1 MATGDNT
8 VMGRIAN
15 LTSGL
20 SKKATPLRRE
30 LERFVRIIGG
40 VAVVEALGL
49 TAAAIAIGYNYIYA
63 MLIFIAIIAA
73 NVPEGLLAQ
82 ITLGIFCEP
91 EIRPIGVM

>member
-1 MATGDNT
+1 MVATGDNT

-20 SKKATPLRRE
+20 GTKTTPLHIE

-40 VAVVEALGL
+40 VAVVEALAL
-49 TAAAIAIGYNYIYA
+49 TWAAIAIGYDYIYA

-82 ITLGIFCEP
+82 ITLGIFLWT
-91 EIRPIGVM
+91 